1 VAKFRF
7 ELSPGKPNCVRVFTP
22 EGTIEF
28 EATDTQTA
36 GVLLDVLNAFV
47 SDVVVRRH
55 QGPSMHVA
63 APMDWLPV

>member
-1 VAKFRF
+1 MALKRMDNMGIVV
-7 ELSPGKPNCVRVFTP
+7 EDL

-36 GVLLDVLNAFV
+36 GVVLDVLNAFV

-55 QGPSMHVA
+55 QGLSMHVA